1 MTADMTDVERILHLK
16 FRMPN
21 ADTGQLL
28 GLMQSA
34 MPFYQA
40 TGARARLLRNV
51 DDPGQFIQVIEYRV
65 PEMLESNRQAI
76 ASDPMIQSYLR
87 TWRTLVPGGV
97 EVDLYEDVTAGS

>member
-1 MTADMTDVERILHLK
+1 MADSTEVERILHFR

-21 ADTGQLL
+21 ADTTQLVAL
-28 GLMQSA
+28 VKSA

-51 DDPGQFIQVIEYRV
+51 DDPSQFIQVLEYRV
-65 PEMLESNRQAI
+65 PEMLETNRQAI
-76 ASDPMIQSYLR
+76 ASDPMIQSYIR

-97 EVDLYEDVTAGS
+97 EVDVYADVTD